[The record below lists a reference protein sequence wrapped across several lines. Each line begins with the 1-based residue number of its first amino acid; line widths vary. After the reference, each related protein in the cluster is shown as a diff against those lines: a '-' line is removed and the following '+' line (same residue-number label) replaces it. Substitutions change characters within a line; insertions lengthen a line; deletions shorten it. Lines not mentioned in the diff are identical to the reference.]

1 MAQLLYSMALQAL
14 SHSLRLYG
22 AKQIATQFHV
32 FVLLTSLTAQ
42 VHHLISA

>member
-1 MAQLLYSMALQAL
+1 MAQLPYLMALLVL

-32 FVLLTSLTAQ
+32 FVLLTS
-42 VHHLISA
+42 